1 MKSLTQLEQHIL
13 LAIFHLKDNA
23 YLITIRDFLK
33 KITGKNHAIATIYV
47 PLERLRKLGCLDTI
61 DGGPSPKVGGRSIK
75 YYSLTKTGFRLLG
88 EMRKINDR
96 MWLGFPEGIPYEK

>member
-23 YLITIRDFLK
+23 YLITIREFIKDK
-33 KITGKNHAIATIYV
+33 AGKNHAIATIYV
-47 PLERLRKLGCLDTI
+47 PLERLMKLGCLDTI

-75 YYSLTKTGFRLLG
+75 YYRLTKEGFHMLR
-88 EMRKINDR
+88 EMKKINDR
-96 MWLGFPEGIPYEK
+96 MWLDFPEGVPHEK

>member
-23 YLITIRDFLK
+23 YLISIREFIKDK
-33 KITGKNHAIATIYV
+33 TGKNHAIATIYV
-47 PLERLRKLGCLDTI
+47 PLDRLRKLGCLDTI

-75 YYSLTKTGFRLLG
+75 YYRLTKAGFRLLR
-88 EMRKINDR
+88 EVKKINDR
-96 MWLGFPEGIPYEK
+96 MWLGFPAGAFHEK

>member
-13 LAIFHLKDNA
+13 LAIFHLNDNA
-23 YLITIRDFLK
+23 YLITIRNFLK
-33 KITGKNHAIATIYV
+33 EKTGKNHAIATIYV

-75 YYSLTKTGFRLLG
+75 YYLITKAGYHLLR
-88 EMRKINDR
+88 EMKKINDR
-96 MWLGFPEGIPYEK
+96 IWLGFPEGAPHEK

>member
-1 MKSLTQLEQHIL
+1 MKPLTQLEQHIL

-23 YLITIRDFLK
+23 YLITIREYIKDK
-33 KITGKNHAIATIYV
+33 TNNNHAIATIYV

-75 YYSLTKTGFRLLG
+75 YYRLSKAGFHLLY
-88 EMRKINDR
+88 EMKKINDR
-96 MWLGFPEGIPYEK
+96 MWANFPEGVSNEK

>member
-33 KITGKNHAIATIYV
+33 DRTGRNHAIATIYV

-75 YYSLTKTGFRLLG
+75 YYRLTNAGFRLLR
-88 EMRKINDR
+88 EMKKINDR
-96 MWLGFPEGIPYEK
+96 IWLGFQKGASHEK